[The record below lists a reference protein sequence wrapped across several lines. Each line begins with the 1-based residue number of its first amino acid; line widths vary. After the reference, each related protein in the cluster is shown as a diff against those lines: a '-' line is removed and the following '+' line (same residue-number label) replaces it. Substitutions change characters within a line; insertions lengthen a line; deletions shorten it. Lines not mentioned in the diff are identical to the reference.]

1 MWFLTT
7 ASFEK
12 VLENGMQKKVNEKY
26 LVDAMSCTEAEARTI
41 EVVKPFVTGDLKIT
55 STKEE
60 NYTELF
66 VGEGDYFYDAKVGF
80 VTLDEKSGRE
90 KIQKTKM
97 LIQADDVK
105 SAISNLEKG
114 MKGTLSDWKLHGI
127 QETQIMDIVLYNK
140 DSE

>member
-26 LVDAMSCTEAEARTI
+26 LVDAMSCTEAEAKTI
-41 EVVKPFVTGDLKIT
+41 ETIKPFVSGELKIT

-60 NYTELF
+60 SYSELF
-66 VGEGDYFYDAKVGF
+66 IGEGDYFYGMKVGF
-80 VTLDEKSGRE
+80 IMLDEKLGRE

-97 LIQADDVK
+97 LVQADGVK
-105 SAISNLEKG
+105 AAIERLEKG
-114 MKGTLSDWKLHGI
+114 MKDTLADWKLHGV
-127 QETQIMDIVLYNK
+127 QETQIEDIVLYKGN
-140 DSE
+140 E